1 MSEDDK
7 LETMDELVDRSES
20 RHNSADADR
29 SAKGKDNMAMPDG
42 SRASV
47 TLYGDVRSGN
57 CDKVVF
63 TLNHLSIP
71 YNWTG
76 VDSVAGE
83 TRTPD
88 FLKMNPQGQI
98 PIVVLPEGRVLAQ
111 SNAIVRFFAENSSIM
126 PSDPWFRAKVDE
138 WMFWEANNHE
148 MFVTGCISH
157 MTYQGKSKDTRDEV
171 KVQRANHALDV
182 MEQHLSRR
190 SWFVGDTITA
200 ADIVLLAYSRR
211 AEEGGLE
218 LDSRP
223 ALRAWIE
230 RSETTLGINAHPR

>member
-1 MSEDDK
+1 
-7 LETMDELVDRSES
+7 
-20 RHNSADADR
+20 
-29 SAKGKDNMAMPDG
+29 MAMGG
-42 SRASV
+42 SEASV

-57 CDKVVF
+57 CDKVIF
-63 TLNHLSIP
+63 TLNHLSIE
-71 YNWTG
+71 YNWIG

-88 FLKMNPQGQI
+88 FLRMNPQGQI
-98 PIVVLPEGRVLAQ
+98 PVVVLSEGRVLAQ
-111 SNAIVRFFAENSSIM
+111 SNAIVRFFAENSPM
-126 PSDPWFRAKVDE
+126 LPSDPWLRAKVDE

-171 KVQRANHALDV
+171 KVRRANQALDV
-182 MEQHLSRR
+182 MEQHLSQRP
-190 SWFVGDTITA
+190 WFVGDTITA

-230 RSETTLGINAHPR
+230 RSEIMLGINALAS

>member
-1 MSEDDK
+1 
-7 LETMDELVDRSES
+7 
-20 RHNSADADR
+20 
-29 SAKGKDNMAMPDG
+29 MAPSGD

-47 TLYGDVRSGN
+47 TLYGDARSGN

-71 YNWTG
+71 YNWIG

-126 PSDPWFRAKVDE
+126 PPDPWLRAKVDE
-138 WMFWEANNHE
+138 WMFWEAHNHE

-171 KVQRANHALDV
+171 KVQRANQALDV
-182 MEQHLSRR
+182 MEQHLSRM
-190 SWFVGDTITA
+190 SWFVGDALTA

-218 LDSRP
+218 LGSRP
-223 ALRAWIE
+223 ALRAWIG
-230 RSETTLGINAHPR
+230 RGETTLGINAHTR

>member
-1 MSEDDK
+1 MTIPVVS
-7 LETMDELVDRSES
+7 T
-20 RHNSADADR
+20 
-29 SAKGKDNMAMPDG
+29 
-42 SRASV
+42 ASV

-71 YNWTG
+71 YNWIG
-76 VDSVAGE
+76 VDSVAGA

-88 FLKMNPQGQI
+88 FLRMNPQGQI
-98 PIVVLPEGRVLAQ
+98 PIVVLPEGGVLAQ

-126 PSDPWFRAKVDE
+126 PSDPWLRAKVDE

-171 KVQRANHALDV
+171 KVQRANQALDV
-182 MEQHLSRR
+182 MEQHLSRT
-190 SWFVGDTITA
+190 SWFVGDAITA

-218 LDSRP
+218 LGSRP
-223 ALRAWIE
+223 ALRAWID
-230 RSETTLGINAHPR
+230 RAETTLGIDVRTG